1 MRVEHAQAIELS
13 HGSSIVFGTRTSTP
27 VFVHWF
33 PLGVLVSRVAKQ
45 PNEALNQQLRVLGA
59 PKHSMRI
66 RIVRCIDLID
76 TLVSLACQ
84 SH

>member
-1 MRVEHAQAIELS
+1 MLQAIELS

-59 PKHSMRI
+59 AKCLATRI
-66 RIVRCIDLID
+66 GGP
-76 TLVSLACQ
+76 T
-84 SH
+84 

>member
-1 MRVEHAQAIELS
+1 MLQAVELS

-59 PKHSMRI
+59 QNASQLNSAPR
-66 RIVRCIDLID
+66 RDCELIS
-76 TLVSLACQ
+76 VP
-84 SH
+84 